1 MAKKEQLDDKHSFDV
16 TLKGSIQ
23 VGRKLIHP
31 GPRVVLRGDVLAAV
45 LEKNGGAIESYTVQ
59 K

>member
-1 MAKKEQLDDKHSFDV
+1 MDDKHSFVV